1 MHTWGAIITENEEN
15 VEVGDVEDDFTLIID
30 TETTEGKKSFYVFI
44 ML

>member
-1 MHTWGAIITENEEN
+1 MHTWVAIITENEEN